1 MRGGVFVFI
10 LPPPLWMKAAASHPY
25 SLHFTLTGHISEPL
39 LTSMLRTP
47 PPATTNIKSTQK
59 GSLSLAHTHEAGYT
73 VKMISKTVDLGL
85 TYRFRKELLL

>member
-25 SLHFTLTGHISEPL
+25 SLHFTLAGHLSEPI
-39 LTSMLRTP
+39 LTSTLRTP
-47 PPATTNIKSTQK
+47 PATTTNIKSTQK

-73 VKMISKTVDLGL
+73 VKTILKTVNLGL
-85 TYRFRKELLL
+85 TYRLHKELLL